1 MLRDD
6 QPVVGTTGGRGRPI
20 GTYAKPR
27 LPTRGRLPPVRDRLF
42 LDQTPAPAIPPEHR
56 IRWPATRT
64 LGCQPMSHLAP
75 GGSVLRWEPPA
86 TFVVP
91 GGGP

>member
-27 LPTRGRLPPVRDRLF
+27 LPRGSRLPPVRDRLF
-42 LDQTPAPAIPPEHR
+42 LDQTPAPAIPQNIESGGRPPEHSGVSPCP
-56 IRWPATRT
+56 I
-64 LGCQPMSHLAP
+64 
-75 GGSVLRWEPPA
+75 
-86 TFVVP
+86 
-91 GGGP
+91 